1 MACSD
6 TCSLL
11 WVYALWVNEATE
23 SLSPQAR
30 CRAESSPT
38 TSNKYAQTC
47 VLAALCRSRAFAAGA
62 GGMDDRERAAEK
74 NWALEKDRELLLA
87 RAANAK
93 AMAVIAPSP
102 PSAPCSQ

>member
-1 MACSD
+1 
-6 TCSLL
+6 
-11 WVYALWVNEATE
+11 
-23 SLSPQAR
+23 
-30 CRAESSPT
+30 
-38 TSNKYAQTC
+38 
-47 VLAALCRSRAFAAGA
+47 
-62 GGMDDRERAAEK
+62 MDDRERAAEK